1 MSFLKK
7 NFRKIKDFGSSNNST
22 DSVPSKTEGVGSGTS
37 TPLSLNGNGTAN
49 GNGNSVASGTR
60 AVSLDLN
67 PKRQSSEI
75 ILADRQRKSLD
86 KLRLKAEN
94 KKRQSLAKI
103 EDENFL
109 ATGPPALT
117 KLYRPYSM
125 NMSKRWNHE
134 NRVLFKDLDFES
146 MFTLDFPVCTYWI

>member
-1 MSFLKK
+1 MSFIKK
-7 NFRKIKDFGSSNNST
+7 NLRKIKDFGSSNNST
-22 DSVPSKTEGVGSGTS
+22 DSVPSKEKAVDSGTS
-37 TPLSLNGNGTAN
+37 TPVSLNGNGSTN
-49 GNGNSVASGTR
+49 GNGNGVANGKR
-60 AVSLDLN
+60 GVSLDLN

-75 ILADRQRKSLD
+75 IMADRQRKSLD
-86 KLRLKAEN
+86 KLRSKAEN

-146 MFTLDFPVCTYWI
+146 KWHLCATPVCT